1 MRIPPIKILDR
12 GVLNETAL
20 DVILNNTRTPDTNRS
35 DLMAIIGG
43 CRAAERRIV
52 EICERFGPA
61 TFEAAC
67 DALLDR
73 TRRAMAQI
81 IRRYIPEEPADVHRL
96 GRRRRAAATARSRW
110 C

>member
-1 MRIPPIKILDR
+1 MWEGGRETPPIKIFER

-43 CRAAERRIV
+43 CGAGERRV
-52 EICERFGPA
+52 RQHCERFGPA

-67 DALLDR
+67 DSLLDR

-81 IRRYIPEEPADVHRL
+81 IRRYIPEGPQAFTDWVDDD
-96 GRRRRAAATARSRW
+96 GCGKW
-110 C
+110 P